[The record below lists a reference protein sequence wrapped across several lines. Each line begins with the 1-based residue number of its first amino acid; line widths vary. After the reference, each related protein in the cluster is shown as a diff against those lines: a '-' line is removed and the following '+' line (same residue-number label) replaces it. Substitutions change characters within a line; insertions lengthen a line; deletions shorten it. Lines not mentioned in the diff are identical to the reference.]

1 MSRDSRLTLCA
12 GSASTELSKSIAKRL
27 KLRLLD
33 TTVGAFSDGE
43 SKVEI
48 NSLVRGKDVF
58 LIQSVYAPQND
69 NLMEIMLTADALR
82 RSDIHKLTLVAP
94 YLAYSR
100 QDRRP
105 KRERSP
111 ITSRVVANMLQS
123 AGIKRI
129 ITADIHAAQIQ
140 GFYQM
145 PFINLEASTLFVA
158 DIWSKFEENSV
169 VVSPDA
175 GGTERARYIAKQV
188 GADLAVIDKRRP
200 SANEA
205 EVMNILGDVEGKTCL
220 IVDDMV
226 DTAGTLCKGAQALIE
241 RGGASEV
248 YAYCTHPVLSGQAI
262 HRIND
267 SVIKELV
274 VTDSIPLNGLAKH
287 NGKFRVLSLSQM
299 LAEAI
304 RRTQMGESVSLM
316 YS

>member
-12 GSASTELSKSIAKRL
+12 GSASVDLARAISKRL
-27 KLRLLD
+27 KMRLLD
-33 TTVGAFSDGE
+33 TTVSRFSDGE
-43 SKVEI
+43 SRVEI

-82 RSDIHKLTLVAP
+82 RSDIHKLTLVSP

-105 KRERSP
+105 KRERAP
-111 ITSRVVANMLQS
+111 ITARVVGDMLQT
-123 AGIKRI
+123 AGIKRL

-140 GFYQM
+140 GFYKM
-145 PFINLEASTLFVA
+145 PFVNLEASTLFVA
-158 DIWSKFEENSV
+158 DIWSKFEENAV
-169 VVSPDA
+169 IVSPDA

-188 GADLAVIDKRRP
+188 DADLAVIDKRRER
-200 SANEA
+200 ANQS

-241 RGGASEV
+241 RGGANEV
-248 YAYCTHPVLSGQAI
+248 YAYCTHPVLSGEAVE
-262 HRIND
+262 RINS

-274 VTDSIPLNGLAKH
+274 VTDSIPLDYYARKT
-287 NGKFRVLSLSQM
+287 GKFRVLSLAQM
-299 LAEAI
+299 MAEAI

-316 YS
+316 YT

>member
-1 MSRDSRLTLCA
+1 M
-12 GSASTELSKSIAKRL
+12 
-27 KLRLLD
+27 LR
-33 TTVGAFSDGE
+33 A
-43 SKVEI
+43 
-48 NSLVRGKDVF
+48 
-58 LIQSVYAPQND
+58 
-69 NLMEIMLTADALR
+69 
-82 RSDIHKLTLVAP
+82 
-94 YLAYSR
+94 
-100 QDRRP
+100 
-105 KRERSP
+105 
-111 ITSRVVANMLQS
+111 

-129 ITADIHAAQIQ
+129 ITADIHATQIQ
-140 GFYQM
+140 GFYQI